1 MIFQKSRPKAE
12 TLASGMSSVVGLG
25 SEHLHLNG
33 VPKIFFNVVLGQW
46 LEIKLKKLILNQL
59 SREIRKVNN
68 GIENIK
74 IFCSCCIHFFLVY
87 GDSSVRYGEE

>member
-33 VPKIFFNVVLGQW
+33 VPKIFFNVVLGQ
-46 LEIKLKKLILNQL
+46 
-59 SREIRKVNN
+59 
-68 GIENIK
+68 
-74 IFCSCCIHFFLVY
+74 
-87 GDSSVRYGEE
+87 